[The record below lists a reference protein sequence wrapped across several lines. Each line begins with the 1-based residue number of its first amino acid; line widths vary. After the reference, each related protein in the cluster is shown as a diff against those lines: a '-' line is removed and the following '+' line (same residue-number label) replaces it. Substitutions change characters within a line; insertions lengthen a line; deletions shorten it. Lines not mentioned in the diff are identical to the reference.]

1 MKKIIFVLLAAV
13 SMSATAQLK
22 VNKYHEPIKVE
33 KKWLKYNP
41 GEVIFHDE
49 APETEGSKIYH
60 NIIPNPTPYI
70 QENARR
76 VLQTLYYG
84 PKDKNIPQL
93 KTIDYTLV
101 NEDGIS
107 WKGGS
112 GDNVG
117 VWYTTGWIE
126 KSF

>member
-49 APETEGSKIYH
+49 APETEGSRF
-60 NIIPNPTPYI
+60 IITSSLIPLLIFRRMHAVCCRLCTMVPRIRISLSLRLLITP
-70 QENARR
+70 
-76 VLQTLYYG
+76 
-84 PKDKNIPQL
+84 
-93 KTIDYTLV
+93 
-101 NEDGIS
+101 
-107 WKGGS
+107 W
-112 GDNVG
+112 
-117 VWYTTGWIE
+117 
-126 KSF
+126 